1 MKLNRR
7 NTGTIRDKEKLS
19 DKENRF
25 VIEYLRDYNGT
36 QAALRAGYSEKSSW
50 TSACELLKRDRV
62 RKAIDEHEKDLST
75 RFLVTRERLMKE
87 MSIAGYADMAD
98 YVDVDNGEVTV
109 KNFKDLPPQITRA
122 IKKVECNKT
131 IKYLRD
137 SKGKRTGEEVEHITT
152 KLELHD
158 GLKAKELMG
167 KEVGMFKDKME
178 LSGPGGKDLVPT
190 NIVIE
195 FTGK

>member
-1 MKLNRR
+1 MNIKRR
-7 NTGTIRDKEKLS
+7 EASKEPSDKEK
-19 DKENRF
+19 RF

-36 QAALRAGYSEKSSW
+36 AAAIRAGYSENG
-50 TSACELLKRDRV
+50 AHVQAYQLLHRDRV

-98 YVDVDNGEVTV
+98 YVDVENGEVNI
-109 KNFKDLPPQITRA
+109 KDFKDLPPQITRA
-122 IKKVECNKT
+122 IKKVG
-131 IKYLRD
+131 Y
-137 SKGKRTGEEVEHITT
+137 SQRTGKFT
-152 KLELHD
+152 LELHD

-167 KEVGMFKDKME
+167 KEIGMFKDKME
-178 LSGPGGKDLVPT
+178 LSGPDGKDLVPT

>member
-1 MKLNRR
+1 MKINRR
-7 NTGTIRDKEKLS
+7 DSTKRDKEKLT

-25 VIEYLRDYNGT
+25 VIEYLRDYNGL
-36 QAALRAGYSEKSSW
+36 QSAIRAGYSEA
-50 TSACELLKRDRV
+50 TAGQIAYELLHRQRV
-62 RKAIDEHEKDLST
+62 RNKIDEHEKDLST

-98 YVDVDNGEVTV
+98 YVDVDNGEVTI
-109 KNFKDLPPQITRA
+109 KDFKSLPPQITRA
-122 IKKVECNKT
+122 IKKIGYNQ
-131 IKYLRD
+131 
-137 SKGKRTGEEVEHITT
+137 RTGKFT
-152 KLELHD
+152 LELHD

>member
-1 MKLNRR
+1 MKINRR
-7 NTGTIRDKEKLS
+7 NSARDKDKLT

-25 VIEYLRDYNGT
+25 VIEYLRDYNGL
-36 QAALRAGYSEKSSW
+36 QAATRAGYSEA
-50 TSACELLKRDRV
+50 TAGQIAYELLRRPRV
-62 RKAIDEHEKDLST
+62 RNKIDEHEKDLST

-98 YVDVDNGEVTV
+98 YVDVENGEVNI
-109 KNFKDLPPQITRA
+109 KDFKDLPPQITRA

-131 IKYLRD
+131 VKYLRD
-137 SKGKRTGEEVEHITT
+137 NKGKRTGEEVEHITT

-167 KEVGMFKDKME
+167 KEVGMFKDKVE

-195 FTGK
+195 FTGKQ